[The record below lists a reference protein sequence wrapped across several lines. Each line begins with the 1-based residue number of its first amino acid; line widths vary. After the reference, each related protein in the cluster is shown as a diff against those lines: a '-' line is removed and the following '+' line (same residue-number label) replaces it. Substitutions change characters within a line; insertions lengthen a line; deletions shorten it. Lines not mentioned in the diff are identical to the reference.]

1 MNAAITHNLLKVIEN
16 VTIMKM
22 ILVIGGRNEKRI
34 FRSNHIAL
42 FARKQIN
49 NKQGLIA
56 QAKLN
61 VWQYLNHSGV
71 VMN

>member
-1 MNAAITHNLLKVIEN
+1 V
-16 VTIMKM
+16 
-22 ILVIGGRNEKRI
+22 GGTRRGYLGQTTLT
-34 FRSNHIAL
+34 L

-61 VWQYLNHSGV
+61 VWQYLNYSGV
-71 VMN
+71 VMK